1 MSYPLS
7 SSDILRLADGRP
19 AEGGPGLPID
29 PATGQAYGMGGNV
42 SGARIAVPSELQ
54 TAGATINGI
63 AAAIEGELSSLKSLL
78 APLQD
83 TWTGAAQVY
92 YQGLQSEWNIAA
104 DGLFGPTGVLGQIAQ
119 TMNLN
124 WNNYTDTE
132 SANVKT
138 WQH

>member
-1 MSYPLS
+1 MSGPTNPIDFLHLPGGQGGARVS
-7 SSDILRLADGRP
+7 
-19 AEGGPGLPID
+19 EGGPL
-29 PATGQAYGMGGNV
+29 YGY
-42 SGARIAVPSELQ
+42 GARIAVPSELQ
-54 TAGATINGI
+54 GAGTFINGI
-63 AAAIEGELSSLKSLL
+63 AAAIEGELSALKSLL

-83 TWTGAAQVY
+83 TWTGAAQAY
-92 YQGLQSEWNIAA
+92 YQGLQNEWNVAA
-104 DGLFGPTGVLGQIAQ
+104 DGLFGPTGVLGQVAQ